1 MKETRR
7 PDNLSRVNGSDF
19 IVHDK
24 IVFLEFLQRLCDINT
39 SRDVKPM
46 SERVNMISRLHAA
59 QRKIQQQTAR
69 RQIKKKPLRILF
81 SCALSSYFQSP
92 LHFLSQ
98 NDAWRF
104 QKPGRRRWG
113 THHAG
118 SFLRWASAMRR
129 CYTHTHTHYRYVDF
143 TVHGQLLELKT
154 DMCYIFSYLGITV
167 DDLGYYGSWST
178 PGVSVCV
185 CVHCRSS
192 AKATTSNA

>member
-1 MKETRR
+1 M
-7 PDNLSRVNGSDF
+7 SRVNGSDF

-24 IVFLEFLQRLCDINT
+24 IVFLEFLQRLCDIYT
-39 SRDVKPM
+39 SRDVKQK
-46 SERVNMISRLHAA
+46 SERVNIVSACTQH
-59 QRKIQQQTAR
+59 
-69 RQIKKKPLRILF
+69 
-81 SCALSSYFQSP
+81 
-92 LHFLSQ
+92 
-98 NDAWRF
+98 
-104 QKPGRRRWG
+104 RRRYSNRPQAG
-113 THHAG
+113 KLKKNLFESFFHALCHHIFKALYISFRKTLHDGFKSPAG
-118 SFLRWASAMRR
+118 AAEELIMLVVSFAELLQ
-129 CYTHTHTHYRYVDF
+129 CVGVTHTHTHYRYVDF